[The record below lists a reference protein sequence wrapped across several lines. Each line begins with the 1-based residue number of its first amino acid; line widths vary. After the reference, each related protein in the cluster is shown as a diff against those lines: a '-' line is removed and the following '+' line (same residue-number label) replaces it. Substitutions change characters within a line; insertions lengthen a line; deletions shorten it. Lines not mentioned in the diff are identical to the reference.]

1 MDPARPEVKDSIA
14 LCDQAGIITVMI
26 TGDHIHTAVAIA
38 KELNL
43 LKPDSL
49 AITGQELDQMDDEM
63 FESKL
68 DKIRVYARVSPEN
81 KVRIVEHWQKR
92 GQVVAMTGDGVNDA
106 PS

>member
-1 MDPARPEVKDSIA
+1 
-14 LCDQAGIITVMI
+14 
-26 TGDHIHTAVAIA
+26 
-38 KELNL
+38 
-43 LKPDSL
+43 
-49 AITGQELDQMDDEM
+49 MDDEM

-106 PS
+106 PSIKKQTLALPWVSQVLKLLKVQQI